1 MDRKDDMVDLRERVE
16 EDRGLIKNIQLAIPG
31 FRGYRKREDIRIAD
45 SLLRIQVAD
54 AIRDGVMSN
63 LNQIREVLSRSL
75 ELSLIN
81 EAGSAIQMA
90 KGVEARI
97 RHAEQG
103 YSGISPSYRI
113 NEEELHTLYEFD
125 LSMIDLIQ
133 DLTRKSGDALNDSRT
148 GSFSSAK
155 EKIADIS
162 NGIRNISDIFSKR
175 HEVMANLGA
184 F

>member
-1 MDRKDDMVDLRERVE
+1 MVDLRERVE

-54 AIRDGVMSN
+54 ALRKGVLGN
-63 LNQIREVLSRSL
+63 LTQSREVLSRSL
-75 ELSLIN
+75 ELSLMSDL
-81 EAGSAIQMA
+81 GSAIQIA
-90 KGVEARI
+90 TSVEASI

-113 NEEELHTLYEFD
+113 NEEQLNTLYEFD
-125 LSMIDLIQ
+125 FSMIQII
-133 DLTRKSGDALNDSRT
+133 
-148 GSFSSAK
+148 
-155 EKIADIS
+155 EDIS
-162 NGIRNISDIFSKR
+162 NKSEHVLRDSRDKAFPSAQKWIIEVTSGLRNLSDIFEKR
-175 HEVMANLGA
+175 HITMANLGA